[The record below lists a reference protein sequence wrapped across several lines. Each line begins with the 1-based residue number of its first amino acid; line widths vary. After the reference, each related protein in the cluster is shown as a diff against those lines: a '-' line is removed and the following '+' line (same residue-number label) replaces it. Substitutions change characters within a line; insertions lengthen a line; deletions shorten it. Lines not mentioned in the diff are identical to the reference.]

1 MRLLVTGVCGQLG
14 HDVVNEL
21 ISRGHIAIGSD
32 IQSVYSGVA
41 ENAVLKISACSLHSP
56 KTLEV
61 YNGKTLQGK
70 QNISTNLSTVNIPV
84 TLNQGKNVILLN
96 VPEGTERPC
105 DFPELKNNDT
115 RALSIAIQGV
125 ELIDSSAN

>member
-1 MRLLVTGVCGQLG
+1 MLLGKGWNRLENWDGTMTRW
-14 HDVVNEL
+14 
-21 ISRGHIAIGSD
+21 ISNKATL
-32 IQSVYSGVA
+32 SVYSGVA
-41 ENAVLKISACSLHSP
+41 ENAVLKLNACSLHSP

-61 YNGKTLQGK
+61 YNGKTLQSK

-115 RALSIAIQGV
+115 RKLSIAIQRV
-125 ELIDSSAN
+125 RLIHSPED